1 MGFFRRYKL
10 TDYTADECR
19 AECSRLA
26 HGLSLPIDLET
37 EDEAVKIMEK
47 WACLRELLARHEKN
61 NESILDSQ
69 S

>member
-19 AECSRLA
+19 AQLSILERYFLEGKIKTPK
-26 HGLSLPIDLET
+26 GLVDDLET
-37 EDEAVKIMEK
+37 

-61 NESILDSQ
+61 NQSPLDEK
-69 S
+69 